1 MIWQK
6 LRKVGN
12 SYVVTIPKEEV
23 ERQNLRE
30 GQLLGIEV
38 QPAEIRPI
46 LSPDLRKAFEESWK
60 RNEPG
65 YRYLADR

>member
-23 ERQNLRE
+23 ERKNLQE
-30 GQLLGIEV
+30 GQLLAVEI
-38 QPAEIRPI
+38 QPAEIRPV
-46 LSPDLRKAFEESWK
+46 LSPELRKVFEESWQ
-60 RNEPG
+60 RNEEA
-65 YRYLADR
+65 YRYMAEH

>member
-23 ERQNLRE
+23 ERKNLQE
-30 GQLLGIEV
+30 GQLLAVEIQAAEV
-38 QPAEIRPI
+38 RPV
-46 LSPDLRKAFEESWK
+46 LSPELRKAFEESWQ
-60 RNEPG
+60 RNEEA
-65 YRYLADR
+65 YRYMAEH